1 MDDGDRVYPEWAD
14 IVAKMQIHWWEWV
27 VLFFIRGHWSH
38 GLYVK
43 WWNGKLYV
51 LKQRKLFT

>member
-1 MDDGDRVYPEWAD
+1 MSAAFPDWDDV
-14 IVAKMQIHWWEWV
+14 VAKLQIHWWEWV

-43 WWNGKLYV
+43 WWRGKLYV
-51 LKQRKLFT
+51 LKERKLFT